1 MQISIQ
7 KSKGQTFVQFKLADV
22 ISVFALMLISFVT
35 IDTVQ
40 AQGFSQDQ
48 RRAIIQSLS
57 DEEQQDKASGGYDLV
72 LLPAIDL

>member
-1 MQISIQ
+1 M
-7 KSKGQTFVQFKLADV
+7 

-35 IDTVQ
+35 IDTAQ

-57 DEEQQDKASGGYDLV
+57 DEKQQDKASGGYDLV

>member
-1 MQISIQ
+1 MRISIQ
-7 KSKGQTFVQFKLADV
+7 KSKGQTFNQFKLAGV
-22 ISVFALMLISFVT
+22 ISVFSLMLISFVT